1 MPLRLTEQE
10 KAGMAHL
17 IGLLVAADEPRV
29 MLACLRHM
37 AERKA
42 FGVIRG
48 KLEAGEA
55 LEWIRLAEAL
65 RGVEDRLED
74 AA

>member
-17 IGLLVAADEPRV
+17 IGLLVEADEPAA

-42 FGVIRG
+42 FGVTRG
-48 KLEAGEA
+48 KIEHEEANA
-55 LEWIRLAEAL
+55 WIRLAEAL
-65 RGVEDRLED
+65 RGVEDCLED